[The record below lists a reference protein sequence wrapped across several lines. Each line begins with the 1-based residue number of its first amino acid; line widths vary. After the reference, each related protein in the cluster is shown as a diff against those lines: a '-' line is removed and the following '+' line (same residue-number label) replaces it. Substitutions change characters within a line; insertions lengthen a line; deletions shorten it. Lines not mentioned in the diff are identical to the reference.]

1 MRKMLMVPAFASL
14 LATAPGAA
22 QDADTVAV
30 PIRTQVISI
39 LPLHAMFGFYAGDY
53 ERVVGPTVT
62 AGVGASYF
70 SLGGG
75 GDDDIE
81 FGYSSLEAKARYYP
95 SGDPL
100 RGLSFGLTAGPTF
113 LAGEE
118 NFEGGQSDDITAMG
132 VGFEIARSHILGVD
146 RRFFYG
152 YGGGL
157 KRLFMMSGEETNAT
171 TTIPTARLS
180 VGYAF

>member
-1 MRKMLMVPAFASL
+1 MNRRFKLAALVGL
-14 LATAPGAA
+14 LAAAPAA
-22 QDADTVAV
+22 GQGSDTVAV
-30 PIRTQVISI
+30 PVRTQAISI

-62 AGVGASYF
+62 AGIGASYF

-75 GDDDIE
+75 GEDIE
-81 FGYSSLEAKARYYP
+81 FGYSSIEAKARYYP

-113 LAGEE
+113 LAGEDD
-118 NFEGGQSDDITAMG
+118 FEGGRSESITAMG

-157 KRLFMMSGEETNAT
+157 KRLFVVSGEETDAT
-171 TTIPTARLS
+171 TTMPTARLS